1 MQQLDYLKA
10 RGWQGVSMAE
20 ALSNPQEDQIA
31 LTFDDGFSDFATV
44 VAPLLLERGYAAT
57 LYVVAGDI
65 GDEPN
70 WLPDPSG
77 RIVNRQ
83 ELRQSTMPVLK
94 SDPQPHPSSTRHP
107 QRRRRPSRDS
117 REQTNPRDRS
127 PVGREGILLSAR
139 LLNSCGSNRSGRSR
153 LRLRMFGAAQV
164 VQAGR

>member
-1 MQQLDYLKA
+1 MSATQARRLPILNYHGVGQPPSADLSSWTVTVENFVQQLDYLKA

-83 ELRQSTMPVLK
+83 ELRQIHDAGFEIGSHSLT
-94 SDPQPHPSSTRHP
+94 HP
-107 QRRRRPSRDS
+107 QLDILSVDDARHEIVESKRIL
-117 REQTNPRDRS
+117 QT
-127 PVGREGILLSAR
+127 E
-139 LLNSCGSNRSGRSR
+139 
-153 LRLRMFGAAQV
+153 
-164 VQAGR
+164 VQ